1 MGTRRGWH
9 DSQLQQKDKPNFTTL
24 ISHYAQWTH
33 ILYDLQI
40 FNNVIFQTGWFPYYV
55 IITNKSF
62 AVLWWQ
68 HGAEWWTHSPW
79 SWTLPEPA
87 GVHLKDSYP
96 AVSGGS
102 VLSSAA
108 VITTHSAEIV
118 VGDWYYVLLVKSRV
132 GLASTVS
139 LRVSEVDRGKRQG
152 RPISVTRSP
161 FSRDYSDYCFGL
173 CLSL

>member
-1 MGTRRGWH
+1 MAWQSAAAKGQTKLHNTYLALR
-9 DSQLQQKDKPNFTTL
+9 PVN
-24 ISHYAQWTH
+24 TH
-33 ILYDLQI
+33 FIWPTNI
-40 FNNVIFQTGWFPYYV
+40 NNNVIFQTGWFPYYV

-139 LRVSEVDRGKRQG
+139 LRVSEVDRGKRQV

-161 FSRDYSDYCFGL
+161 LSRDYSDYCFGL